1 VASNVAEGRRTSRV
15 LTSAT
20 ASSSAVRPGERLAV
34 QHVEAGL
41 TSGAENRPVA
51 SFAVEKSDMGQASSQ
66 PGARFASHSL
76 VMNDAG
82 RLTFKIIRDPDANHR
97 FRWLI
102 YDEGRAVAY
111 SPNSFA
117 TRREAEA
124 DVGKAMLKIVV
135 RSGGA

>member
-1 VASNVAEGRRTSRV
+1 
-15 LTSAT
+15 
-20 ASSSAVRPGERLAV
+20 
-34 QHVEAGL
+34 
-41 TSGAENRPVA
+41 
-51 SFAVEKSDMGQASSQ
+51 MGQASSQ

-82 RLTFKIIRDPDANHR
+82 RLTFKIIRDLDANHR